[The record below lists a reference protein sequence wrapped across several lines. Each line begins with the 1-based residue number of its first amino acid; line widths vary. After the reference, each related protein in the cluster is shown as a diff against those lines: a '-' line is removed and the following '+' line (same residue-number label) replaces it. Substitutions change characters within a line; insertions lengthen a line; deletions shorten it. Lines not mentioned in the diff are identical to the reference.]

1 MGRRLH
7 GENGADEAGLAGLRD
22 VEQEQVAAAAVVV
35 QEAEDPL
42 AFLERDADRRP
53 AAPHHGGRPA
63 VRAGEVGEQRGGG
76 AGGEAAAGLRAEA
89 RRVGAPG
96 GVAVAVVVGRPG
108 GAAVGGVGAGHRD
121 GVQDVVD
128 GDAAPVAA
136 VPAAHVAAACVEE
149 LAMAGRTTAQATRT
163 ETKQARVF
171 QNSEQMELYWAST
184 QLLCC
189 WAY

>member
-1 MGRRLH
+1 M
-7 GENGADEAGLAGLRD
+7 
-22 VEQEQVAAAAVVV
+22 AAAAVVV

-76 AGGEAAAGLRAEA
+76 AGGEAAAGLGAEA